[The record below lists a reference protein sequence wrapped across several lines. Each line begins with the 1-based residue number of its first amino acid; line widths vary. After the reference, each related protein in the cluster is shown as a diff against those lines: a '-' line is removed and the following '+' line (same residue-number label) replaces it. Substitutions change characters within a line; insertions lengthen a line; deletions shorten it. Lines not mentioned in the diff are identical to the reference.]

1 MHVLQSVVNRR
12 TLLRHALAGGV
23 VLAAG
28 CVGDEP
34 APGEGQSDSPSGTE
48 SDDPDRDDSTPAGT
62 DAPDPTGTGE
72 PTGTDGSSPTDG
84 STGTGEDGATSSPSP
99 ADGDPRL
106 AGRSFEVVSNDC
118 GQGRNEADATAEGRT
133 VTVTGTIDGSNTCYT
148 ARLKGVSLD
157 GSGTTL
163 RVDVESYVP
172 ESDGTRACGQ
182 CIVDIEYESTFE
194 FEDGRPDE
202 VVVRHDGEQVAT
214 VSLQG

>member
-1 MHVLQSVVNRR
+1 MLSSVVNRR

-28 CVGDEP
+28 CVGDER
-34 APGEGQSDSPSGTE
+34 APGEASSDSPTGTE
-48 SDDPDRDDSTPAGT
+48 SSGPGPDDSTPDGT
-62 DAPDPTGTGE
+62 DPPDPTGTGE
-72 PTGTDGSSPTDG
+72 STGTDGSSPTDG

-99 ADGDPRL
+99 ADDEPRL
-106 AGRSFEVVSNDC
+106 AGRSFEVVSNEC
-118 GQGRNEADATAEGRT
+118 GQGRNEADATADART

-148 ARLKGVSLD
+148 ARLDGASLD
-157 GSGTTL
+157 GETL

-182 CIVDIEYESTFE
+182 CIVDIEYEATFE

-202 VVVRHDGEQVAT
+202 VVVHHDGEHVAT
-214 VSLQG
+214 VGLEG